1 MAMVQEKE
9 GNSDREGEGRR
20 REDGERKRERGGR
33 RRRGPEKIRREA
45 AGMNMNRRG
54 VGRTRRRVSGRRR
67 GGARGA
73 TGIAIVTTTTQTVK
87 TGTGAIETATATI
100 ETNGGE
106 AEATTETRPPSPLT
120 LPTNSPTKSE
130 FDVITGQDAVR
141 FARKFVREQA
151 SNSNLALAL
160 PPGVA
165 NSTRSTSLPN
175 IAAADPQALDK
186 KLKRTMPPVVF
197 ALPRSAAGNTGRRVV
212 DLYLSWRGKTKPVE
226 LTGRSRRKGFLDNE
240 FQKVKEVLDGEWR
253 RASRAIKGAVCAP
266 DGSGNVDDHGHGGPS
281 AVALGD
287 SRPHRPPTPSSSSTP
302 ARPNG
307 ERRAPA
313 PQKRRREQ
321 PHRPARRALRLR
333 PLPRRNNQ
341 SYPLPSSFPINTERP
356 PMGAHRG
363 SVDSLTSVTSL
374 PLLGMV
380 RGVPLGNRGGGEV
393 KGVGGGGGGGGG
405 RESGMWSARMRA
417 ELEDAGMVGLHVTN
431 FSPNDRM
438 SMSMWFR
445 CRSTS
450 QDAINQELSSAR
462 RRGVRCPSVGPPS
475 PRNACQHNACVPIQL
490 PGRTASESSASSEGS
505 NRSHKSRSS
514 RMSKAARPKDE
525 DKILIVLLDEN
536 ETKDKSPRGGRER
549 KLALPVADDGEA
561 TWHGLE
567 RRLSTRSGSQAFASN
582 ILAPVALAWALVN
595 LDDDVTYLHT
605 PPHSDDS
612 DSDEEE
618 EEEEDRP
625 RPGPGAIAMGYL
637 APEAAVMGGT
647 PSPYGSYT
655 NLSAGYT
662 SPLPHHALA
671 SYTSPYVSPQVQ
683 GSPYRSLP
691 PSRPRTPVAYST
703 TSPTGQ
709 PLPPLYLTPG
719 TGTVYP
725 PTAYTS
731 PTAAYP
737 AMSPAMAPGYVSPYA
752 AASPLGGIH
761 RILARHTQA
770 LYDIRNSAP
779 TAPQIWTQCEYS
791 RHGLVARLEW
801 ASDRMIVLEVE
812 LLKFAAGSRDER
824 GKHINRAG
832 MSRPEVAFR
841 GLKVLERRN
850 DTCGE
855 VPRGRTAQTWGCA
868 VDDEGLQLW
877 KLDFGLRTRFVVRL
891 RIWIPSSGNNDERYS
906 WVNCDHG
913 NCMLEGETLES
924 VTSRS
929 RGASEKAMEFIER
942 KSRSRDRRRSKGIV
956 PLKISSGGDS
966 RICSEKYSQR
976 SRWDITAS

>member
-9 GNSDREGEGRR
+9 DDEGRR
-20 REDGERKRERGGR
+20 REDGERKRERRGSTSTRSRKDSTRSSRHEYESTRSRKDSTESLREETRRSSRRDRDGDRHHHHTDGEDGEDRHHR
-33 RRRGPEKIRREA
+33 RRRDRDDRDK
-45 AGMNMNRRG
+45 
-54 VGRTRRRVSGRRR
+54 RRRSRSHDGDN
-67 GGARGA
+67 
-73 TGIAIVTTTTQTVK
+73 
-87 TGTGAIETATATI
+87 TAA
-100 ETNGGE
+100 
-106 AEATTETRPPSPLT
+106 AAYSPEFLQS
-120 LPTNSPTKSE
+120 LAKANSPTKSE

-281 AVALGD
+281 AVAL
-287 SRPHRPPTPSSSSTP
+287 
-302 ARPNG
+302 A
-307 ERRAPA
+307 RAPTD
-313 PQKRRREQ
+313 PQ
-321 PHRPARRALRLR
+321 PHPRLPPLLAQMAKDEHRENNLTAPPAARSVSDPFPVVTHAHNNAHNNNNH
-333 PLPRRNNQ
+333 NNQ
-341 SYPLPSSFPINTERP
+341 AAYPLPSSFPINTERP

-380 RGVPLGNRGGGEV
+380 RGVPLGNR
-393 KGVGGGGGGGGG
+393 
-405 RESGMWSARMRA
+405 
-417 ELEDAGMVGLHVTN
+417 VGLHVTN

-438 SMSMWFR
+438 SMSM
-445 CRSTS
+445 
-450 QDAINQELSSAR
+450 SSD
-462 RRGVRCPSVGPPS
+462 RGSVVDPPLKMQLTKSSPLREGVAFVAPPSV
-475 PRNACQHNACVPIQL
+475 PRPQEAPASTTPALPIQL

-505 NRSHKSRSS
+505 TRSHKSRSS
-514 RMSKAARPKDE
+514 RTSKAARHKDE

-536 ETKDKSPRGGRER
+536 EMKDKSPRGGRER
-549 KLALPVADDGEA
+549 KLALPVDDDGEA

-567 RRLSTRSGSQAFASN
+567 RRLSTRSGRKPSPPTSSHQSPW
-582 ILAPVALAWALVN
+582 LGPLVN

-612 DSDEEE
+612 DSDDEEDE
-618 EEEEDRP
+618 DGDRP
-625 RPGPGAIAMGYL
+625 RPGPGAIVPIQNVLSAMGYL

-647 PSPYGSYT
+647 PSPYGSYA

-662 SPLPHHALA
+662 SPYPTNALA

-752 AASPLGGIH
+752 AASPLGGYSPN
-761 RILARHTQA
+761 LGATYSSPYVPPLQGA
-770 LYDIRNSAP
+770 PLY
-779 TAPQIWTQCEYS
+779 YS
-791 RHGLVARLEW
+791 
-801 ASDRMIVLEVE
+801 
-812 LLKFAAGSRDER
+812 
-824 GKHINRAG
+824 
-832 MSRPEVAFR
+832 
-841 GLKVLERRN
+841 
-850 DTCGE
+850 
-855 VPRGRTAQTWGCA
+855 
-868 VDDEGLQLW
+868 
-877 KLDFGLRTRFVVRL
+877 
-891 RIWIPSSGNNDERYS
+891 
-906 WVNCDHG
+906 
-913 NCMLEGETLES
+913 
-924 VTSRS
+924 
-929 RGASEKAMEFIER
+929 
-942 KSRSRDRRRSKGIV
+942 
-956 PLKISSGGDS
+956 
-966 RICSEKYSQR
+966 
-976 SRWDITAS
+976 